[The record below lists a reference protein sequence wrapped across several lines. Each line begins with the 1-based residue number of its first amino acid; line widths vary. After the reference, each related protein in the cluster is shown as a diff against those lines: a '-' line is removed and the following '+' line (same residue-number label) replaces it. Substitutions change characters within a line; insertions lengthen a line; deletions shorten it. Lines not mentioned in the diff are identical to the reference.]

1 MSARDVLDE
10 RVTGGAPLLRVK
22 LTPQMAAMSR
32 HRPFSR
38 GSSMGAF
45 GQDRSL
51 PQRAEVCPL
60 QSFDRICCAPNH

>member
-1 MSARDVLDE
+1 MAARDVLDE
-10 RVTGGAPLLRVK
+10 QVTGSAPLLPVK

-45 GQDRSL
+45 EGTHVWWT
-51 PQRAEVCPL
+51 PQ
-60 QSFDRICCAPNH
+60 

>member
-10 RVTGGAPLLRVK
+10 QVTGGAPSLPAK
-22 LTPQMAAMSR
+22 LTLQMAAMSR

-45 GQDRSL
+45 DLTHERWTPYQAIASPRTVAGPRS
-51 PQRAEVCPL
+51 
-60 QSFDRICCAPNH
+60 